1 MSKIFIPREVR
12 ISEQGKAVALIG
24 SQSTWI
30 ADKRVPGDE
39 MKAFLVAFDYDG
51 SRVFIKELRETS
63 LTRPFDPPNAQK
75 VAETE
80 AALAEATPVVQ
91 EAAQPVESAPVPN
104 AGNSVAT
111 PSAGL
116 PPAPQATNPSVQTD
130 LQSGVAPTN
139 STSR

>member
-1 MSKIFIPREVR
+1 
-12 ISEQGKAVALIG
+12 
-24 SQSTWI
+24 
-30 ADKRVPGDE
+30 

-75 VAETE
+75 LAESE

-91 EAAQPVESAPVPN
+91 EAAQPVETAPVQD
-104 AGNSVAT
+104 ASKRVAT
-111 PSAGL
+111 PATEL
-116 PPAPQATNPSVQTD
+116 PPSPQATYPAELND

-139 STSR
+139 PTSR